1 MQSHY
6 SFVRSAIIAI
16 VIISLNGCSNNE
28 NVIELVLPT
37 GSTVIALGD
46 SLTFGQGA
54 SLDASYPVALAELSN
69 WKVVN
74 TGING
79 NTSADVLARIED
91 VTAQNPNLVLLG
103 VGGND
108 VLQRI
113 EPETTR
119 ANITATIDK
128 LQAANIPVVLIAQ
141 PHFSVSALFGKASDN
156 PIYQDI
162 ADSEGILLY
171 ADGWSEVLSNDT
183 LKSDKIHA
191 NNAGYRQFAEGLYE
205 YLQEKGV
212 ASE

>member
-1 MQSHY
+1 M
-6 SFVRSAIIAI
+6 
-16 VIISLNGCSNNE
+16 
-28 NVIELVLPT
+28 
-37 GSTVIALGD
+37 
-46 SLTFGQGA
+46 
-54 SLDASYPVALAELSN
+54 
-69 WKVVN
+69 
-74 TGING
+74 
-79 NTSADVLARIED
+79 
-91 VTAQNPNLVLLG
+91 LG

-119 ANITATIDK
+119 ANITATLDK

-171 ADGWSEVLSNDT
+171 ADGWSEVLSDDT

-191 NNAGYRQFAEGLYE
+191 NNSGYRQFAEGLYE
-205 YLQEKGV
+205 YLQEEGV
-212 ASE
+212 AR